1 MQYASHGRYLA
12 FPVADGAP
20 LTRMRL
26 AAADMVWLFDVQMVP
41 PEKAGYW
48 VYFDALYCTG
58 QPVSLHSEAGVPE
71 QQWREWVAFED
82 TFPGREGLF
91 SEPHRPLY
99 HFTSSRG
106 WINDPNG
113 LVKKDGRYHMFY
125 QLNPFGCRGYDKG
138 WGHCVSENLF
148 DWKVLPPALSAD
160 EAGYAIS
167 GCTLFDTQGRAGFGR
182 GAWVMAYSP
191 RMHERPQLGQRQNIA
206 YSTDGQRFHKY
217 AGNPVLCDDTILDFR
232 DPKVF
237 WCEAKQYFVM
247 LVAAGPQLRF
257 YASEDLK
264 HWRLL
269 STVEDDAFHPEGWIY
284 ECPDLLEYPL
294 PQGGSIWALSFS
306 WIEDRSV
313 RFLFGQFDGTAF
325 RAAPGIPLQ
334 RADWGRDFY
343 AAVAWDPYGEMN
355 GRKLWI
361 AWMCYWP
368 YSAMCPQ
375 DEGWLNMFTVP
386 RELELSQKADGTPF
400 LCQRPADELQQLV
413 CRREAVP
420 DAALQPSG
428 QELLCFPEAYCLSG
442 TLARP
447 RAGGTAEFCFCF
459 DSGERVMLAIQGGTL
474 LADRSQ
480 CNCCGIGQGY
490 EQVQA
495 MPLNG
500 GDVPF
505 LILGDRNCMELYFDG
520 GEHCM
525 SLLCHARSHTGR
537 LHVRGGEGQQLKDVC
552 LSALRKAQM
561 SV

>member
-1 MQYASHGRYLA
+1 
-12 FPVADGAP
+12 
-20 LTRMRL
+20 
-26 AAADMVWLFDVQMVP
+26 
-41 PEKAGYW
+41 
-48 VYFDALYCTG
+48 
-58 QPVSLHSEAGVPE
+58 
-71 QQWREWVAFED
+71 
-82 TFPGREGLF
+82 
-91 SEPHRPLY
+91 
-99 HFTSSRG
+99 
-106 WINDPNG
+106 
-113 LVKKDGRYHMFY
+113 MFY

-160 EAGYAIS
+160 EAGHAIS

-182 GAWVMAYSP
+182 GAWVMAYSS
-191 RMHERPQLGQRQNIA
+191 RMHERPQLRQRQNIA

-217 AGNPVLCDDTILDFR
+217 AGNPVLCDGTILDFR
-232 DPKVF
+232 DPEVS
-237 WCEAKQYFVM
+237 AGARPSGMFVM

-284 ECPDLLEYPL
+284 RPARICWNTPCRRAAVCGRCP
-294 PQGGSIWALSFS
+294 SAR
-306 WIEDRSV
+306 IEDRSV

-386 RELELSQKADGTPF
+386 RELELSRKADGTPF

-420 DAALQPSG
+420 DAALQPAG
-428 QELLCFPEAYCLSG
+428 QSCFAFRRHIAFLVPWP
-442 TLARP
+442 AR
-447 RAGGTAEFCFCF
+447 GQAEQRNSAF
-459 DSGERVMLAIQGGTL
+459 A
-474 LADRSQ
+474 
-480 CNCCGIGQGY
+480 
-490 EQVQA
+490 
-495 MPLNG
+495 
-500 GDVPF
+500 
-505 LILGDRNCMELYFDG
+505 LIP
-520 GEHCM
+520 
-525 SLLCHARSHTGR
+525 A
-537 LHVRGGEGQQLKDVC
+537 
-552 LSALRKAQM
+552 SA
-561 SV
+561 